1 MLREIE
7 KGLLGLVLALMVA
20 SPGAVGAQDRM
31 AVLITNLR
39 PEGGASRKFG
49 ETTARELRAL
59 FEDMPT
65 HRSVP
70 AKQLE
75 DALDRLDIDA
85 DTLTCESIRSL
96 ASQVEAPLAL
106 CASYEDVPGFIA
118 VTAEVFDVSSGESFK
133 ISANNVAKNGGEED
147 AAEHIFN
154 EFDRYTQQLR
164 SSAICADYIA
174 SKVYDQALISCGRS
188 IDINPTA
195 IGPRFNRARAL
206 FETEK
211 LPEALEDLKV
221 VLEVNPRHEAAL
233 QMAGYI
239 SATLGQDA
247 DATAYYRRYLETSP
261 EDSGVRMRIAYE
273 LAQAGDPKGALELI
287 EEGLAHDSTNVD
299 LWEQLGGFA
308 FSTGVEINDDGRTP
322 TQDPALRPEAA
333 DYFRH
338 AIAAYTRVFEA
349 KGAETPA
356 AHLRNIIAAHVSLDE
371 IDEAVAMGERATATH
386 PNEASLWS
394 AYADA
399 LQRAGRMDDALA
411 ALDRVAAID
420 PTAVTVGLRR
430 GKWLMETGQVQE
442 GATAFKNLVATDAT
456 LADAVGQIVV
466 AHAYANGIQ
475 PQRWSVA
482 SSVLS
487 SISGISGMSADV
499 MHQIN
504 FWNGYALM
512 QMAQAEQSPR
522 NLESARATLPK
533 FQRIRELFSSA
544 NVGDYPA
551 SVSVNM
557 AELRAAVNQF
567 IEIQERIILRR

>member
-7 KGLLGLVLALMVA
+7 RGLLGLVLALMVA
-20 SPGAVGAQDRM
+20 SPGVVGAQDRM
-31 AVLITNLR
+31 GVLIPDLR

-59 FEDMPT
+59 FENMPT

-70 AKQLE
+70 VKELE
-75 DALDRLDIDA
+75 DALDRFKIDG
-85 DTLTCESIRSL
+85 DTLTCVSIRSL
-96 ASQVEAPLAL
+96 ASQMEVPLAL
-106 CASYEDVPGFIA
+106 CAWYEDVPGFIA
-118 VTAEVFDVSSGESFK
+118 VTAEFFDVRGGESFK
-133 ISANNVAKNGGEED
+133 VSVNNTAKNGGEKA

-164 SSAICADYIA
+164 SSAICADYVA

-188 IDINPTA
+188 IDINPNA
-195 IGPRFNRARAL
+195 IGPRYNRARAL
-206 FETEK
+206 LETEK

-261 EDSGVRMRIAYE
+261 EDAAVRMRIAYE
-273 LAQAGDPKGALELI
+273 LAQAGDPRGALELI
-287 EEGLAHDSTNVD
+287 EEGLVHDSTNVD

-308 FSTGVEINDDGRTP
+308 FSTGVDINEESGAQETGV
-322 TQDPALRPEAA
+322 APEAVE
-333 DYFRH
+333 YFRH
-338 AIAAYTRVFEA
+338 AIDAYTRVFEA
-349 KGAETPA
+349 KGTETPA
-356 AHLRNIIAAHVSLDE
+356 AHLRNIIAARISLNE
-371 IDEAVAMGERATATH
+371 IDEAVAMGERATASH
-386 PNEASLWS
+386 PGEASLWS
-394 AYADA
+394 SYADA
-399 LQRAGRMDDALA
+399 LQRAGRIDDALA

-420 PTAVTVGLRR
+420 PRAVSVGLRR
-430 GKWLMETGQVQE
+430 GKWLLEGGQVQE
-442 GATAFKNLVATDAT
+442 GATVFKNLVASDAT
-456 LADAVGQIVV
+456 MADAVGQIVV

-482 SSVLS
+482 TSVLS
-487 SISGISGMSADV
+487 SIAGISGMSADV

-504 FWNGYALM
+504 FWNGYAMM
-512 QMAQAEQSPR
+512 QSAQAEQSPR

-533 FQRIRELFSSA
+533 FQRIRELFSNA

-551 SVSVNM
+551 SVNVNM
-557 AELRAAVNQF
+557 AELRAAVDQF
-567 IEIQERIILRR
+567 IEIQERIILRRN